1 MKINKILA
9 ILIVAGSASVILTGC
24 GNNDKDSKE
33 NDVAY
38 VESES
43 NVICEDEIIS
53 SNGDAGNAKEDIST
67 VNKDT
72 NVNFNEDSNTN
83 KDSNTNTKTNKDTNK
98 DTNTKQI
105 VIKSTDDYKIE
116 KINGKL
122 EKLSLDEG
130 EYRVKYKD
138 NVLEYLGFTGKYDIW
153 YGICNGSETDGRV
166 NDIYMVHEN
175 QDDVI
180 YRIHWSDLTKHPK
193 HEFESGKYGI
203 YNVGGNVNKLV
214 MLSFDGNKLTYIN
227 TLEDVPCIREFETNN
242 SSFSYIAG
250 VKTESPT
257 AEHLVI
263 YTKDGNLEM
272 VPLS

>member
-1 MKINKILA
+1 MRVFRVEA
-9 ILIVAGSASVILTGC
+9 PSAL
-24 GNNDKDSKE
+24 
-33 NDVAY
+33 
-38 VESES
+38 
-43 NVICEDEIIS
+43 
-53 SNGDAGNAKEDIST
+53 GDLLC
-67 VNKDT
+67 
-72 NVNFNEDSNTN
+72 
-83 KDSNTNTKTNKDTNK
+83 
-98 DTNTKQI
+98 
-105 VIKSTDDYKIE
+105 
-116 KINGKL
+116 KL
-122 EKLSLDEG
+122 ELTVD
-130 EYRVKYKD
+130 YRPRCLLLHIVP
-138 NVLEYLGFTGKYDIW
+138 
-153 YGICNGSETDGRV
+153 ETV

-257 AEHLVI
+257 AEHLVV